1 MSPRQLEVDTGMESS
16 GRLLFAKAVA
26 TSPQSKAFALALLL
40 AVGTAA
46 ATTSAYAESAG
57 GTNRTA
63 ISETAQ
69 TLDDEQDVGADATM
83 PPDNANEPATD
94 SGVSNDSTGMPQP
107 PSEPDDGDNPSGS
120 TTSGEGVPGD
130 GNSKQPDAE
139 TPEDPNEDPDKTTS
153 DDSQEPG
160 DTATGTEPEGPAG
173 SDAGPSDKA
182 DDNTIKDPAATGEIT
197 PDEQASAQDAD
208 EAGIETFAISGTTF
222 TDVPSSAWYAPYVRW
237 ASNQGLVSGYKD
249 SKGNLTGLFGPED
262 SLTRAELAAMLW
274 RNAGCPSAPSAG
286 FSDTSKHW
294 AKKAIDWCASQ
305 GIVTGYDGTNWFGPD
320 DCITREQLC
329 TMLWR
334 NAGYPSGGVSP
345 SRWHDGYSVDD
356 YAWNA
361 VSWAAGAGIM
371 AGTATAPVSLNPQS
385 NATRAEAAKM
395 LAVALGGYEGTSP
408 EHQFLQSLTGW
419 WRQPNSMP
427 EYFYIHD
434 GKIDHYRPIRNSGYA
449 VIGCRF
455 QDSTTLTENDI
466 AWYPKGHFNNGRSY
480 ACYAFLY
487 SGNWRLYNDDS
498 LYCWWGTPNYGTSVN
513 HHSMTGS
520 WFRTGAPNIL

>member
-1 MSPRQLEVDTGMESS
+1 MESS
-16 GRLLFAKAVA
+16 GKLLFAKAVA

-40 AVGTAA
+40 AVSTAA
-46 ATTSAYAESAG
+46 ATTSSYAESAD

-94 SGVSNDSTGMPQP
+94 SDASNDNTGVSQP

-120 TTSGEGVPGD
+120 TTGGEGVPGD
-130 GNSKQPDAE
+130 ENSKQPDAE
-139 TPEDPNEDPDKTTS
+139 TPAGPNEDPDKTPS
-153 DDSQEPG
+153 DDSQKPD
-160 DTATGTEPEGPAG
+160 DTTTGTEPEGPAG
-173 SDAGPSDKA
+173 SDAGPSSKA

-197 PDEQASAQDAD
+197 PDEQASAEDAD
-208 EAGIETFAISGTTF
+208 EAGIETYAISGTTF

-249 SKGNLTGLFGPED
+249 SNGNLTGLFGPED

-419 WRQPNSMP
+419 WQGVSSMGS
-427 EYFYIHD
+427 YYHIHD
-434 GKIDHYRPIRNSGYA
+434 GKIDRYDPVVNSQFYPIGYRYKDSTSLTDASIMWYNSG
-449 VIGCRF
+449 
-455 QDSTTLTENDI
+455 S
-466 AWYPKGHFNNGRSY
+466 FNNGRSN
-480 ACYAFLY
+480 ACYAFKAFGCWRIYGTEDALWNYGSAGNSY
-487 SGNWRLYNDDS
+487 SGS
-498 LYCWWGTPNYGTSVN
+498 
-513 HHSMTGS
+513 GS
-520 WFRTGAPNIL
+520 WFRANSAPNIL

>member
-40 AVGTAA
+40 AVSTAA

-94 SGVSNDSTGMPQP
+94 SGVSNDSTGVPQP
-107 PSEPDDGDNPSGS
+107 PSEPDDGNNPSGS
-120 TTSGEGVPGD
+120 TTGGEGVPGD
-130 GNSKQPDAE
+130 GNSKQPDTE
-139 TPEDPNEDPDKTTS
+139 TPEGPNEDPDKTTS
-153 DDSQEPG
+153 DDSQEPD

-173 SDAGPSDKA
+173 SDARPSDKA

-208 EAGIETFAISGTTF
+208 EAGIETFDISGTTF

-294 AKKAIDWCASQ
+294 AKKAIDWCTSQ

-345 SRWHDGYSVDD
+345 SRW
-356 YAWNA
+356 
-361 VSWAAGAGIM
+361 
-371 AGTATAPVSLNPQS
+371 P
-385 NATRAEAAKM
+385 
-395 LAVALGGYEGTSP
+395 
-408 EHQFLQSLTGW
+408 
-419 WRQPNSMP
+419 
-427 EYFYIHD
+427 
-434 GKIDHYRPIRNSGYA
+434 
-449 VIGCRF
+449 
-455 QDSTTLTENDI
+455 
-466 AWYPKGHFNNGRSY
+466 
-480 ACYAFLY
+480 
-487 SGNWRLYNDDS
+487 
-498 LYCWWGTPNYGTSVN
+498 
-513 HHSMTGS
+513 
-520 WFRTGAPNIL
+520 

>member
-1 MSPRQLEVDTGMESS
+1 MSETLGPAGKSLRQLEVDTGMESS
-16 GRLLFAKAVA
+16 GKLLFAKAVA

-40 AVGTAA
+40 AVSTAA

-57 GTNRTA
+57 GTNQTA

-69 TLDDEQDVGADATM
+69 TLDDEQGAGADATI
-83 PPDNANEPATD
+83 PPDNADKPATD
-94 SGVSNDSTGMPQP
+94 SDASNDSTGVPQP
-107 PSEPDDGDNPSGS
+107 PSEPDDGNNPSGS
-120 TTSGEGVPGD
+120 TTGGEGVPGD
-130 GNSKQPDAE
+130 GNSKQPDTE
-139 TPEDPNEDPDKTTS
+139 TPAGPNGDPDKTTG
-153 DDSQEPG
+153 DDSQKPD

-173 SDAGPSDKA
+173 SDAGPSSKT
-182 DDNTIKDPAATGEIT
+182 DDNTIKDPATGDIT
-197 PDEQASAQDAD
+197 PDEQASAEDAD
-208 EAGIETFAISGTTF
+208 EAGIETYAISGTTF

-249 SKGNLTGLFGPED
+249 SNGNLTGLFGPED

-419 WRQPNSMP
+419 WQGASSG
-427 EYFYIHD
+427 EYYYHIHD
-434 GKIDHYRPIRNSGYA
+434 GKIERYSKSWPGGG
-449 VIGCRF
+449 IGKYKGSCP
-455 QDSTTLTENDI
+455 LTEADI
-466 AWYPKGHFNNGRSY
+466 KWYSAGYFSNGRSD
-480 ACYAFLY
+480 ACYAFKAFG
-487 SGNWRLYNDDS
+487 SWRIYVSNGG
-498 LYCWWGTPNYGTSVN
+498 WINNYGS
-513 HHSMTGS
+513 TGNS
-520 WFRTGAPNIL
+520 YYGGGTWGRED